1 MWPSKTCCLAWSNLT
16 MASAAGPKYKQDMPP
31 KGGYGPVDY
40 SRKIFKRIKG
50 KLGFSTV
57 ASGKGHCRA
66 LYSEVR

>member
-1 MWPSKTCCLAWSNLT
+1 

>member
-1 MWPSKTCCLAWSNLT
+1 

-57 ASGKGHCRA
+57 ASGIGHCSCI
-66 LYSEVR
+66 LKSGSN

>member
-1 MWPSKTCCLAWSNLT
+1 

-57 ASGKGHCRA
+57 ASGKGHCNVSCI
-66 LYSEVR
+66 LKSGSN